1 MQLEL
6 CSKRMVCLALK
17 KHHNFVGLIT
27 TVLVIVIIGGI
38 LFYVY
43 SLSQNEAP
51 DPLTQPTKQTDIFNG
66 IKDIFF
72 SNFNVK

>member
-43 SLSQNEAP
+43 LLSQNEAP